1 VLAVIVIVAYDISRE
16 EVRGKLRRFL
26 AGMGL
31 SIINRSV
38 YAGVGGMQLAKRIA
52 SEAKEIIEENDK
64 VFIVVVREEE
74 YIGAYTVT
82 SNGIKKI
89 GDDTYEVP

>member
-1 VLAVIVIVAYDISRE
+1 VVIVIVAYDISRE

-38 YAGVGGMQLAKRIA
+38 YAGVGGMRLAKRIA
-52 SEAKEIIEENDK
+52 EEAKGLIEKDDH
-64 VFIVVVREEE
+64 VFIIVVREEE
-74 YIGAYTVT
+74 YFGAYVVT
-82 SNGIKKI
+82 SVDIKKI
-89 GDDTYEVP
+89 GEDKYEIP